1 MNEPERIDVE
11 PPDNTCE
18 RCGHP
23 KPRLVF
29 DQLSELVLCESCRE
43 HVQQQQAWSLLRD
56 VDRA

>member
-1 MNEPERIDVE
+1 MNEPERIEVE

-18 RCGHP
+18 RCGHS

-29 DQLSELVLCESCRE
+29 DQLSELVLCESYLE

-56 VDRA
+56 VDRD